1 MIRAGFWEACNPVIK
16 RGVCGDGLAVRQND
30 AAVFRVYLHRFEF
43 PNIVF
48 RRHETVFIPMSVL
61 SRL

>member
-1 MIRAGFWEACNPVIK
+1 MIRAGFGEACNPVIK
-16 RGVCGDGLAVRQND
+16 RGARADNVAVRQDD

-43 PNIVF
+43 PNVVF
-48 RRHETVFIPMSVL
+48 RRPKAMFVL

>member
-16 RGVCGDGLAVRQND
+16 RGARANNVAVWQDD

-43 PNIVF
+43 PNVVF
-48 RRHETVFIPMSVL
+48 RRPKTMSVSMFVL
-61 SRL
+61 